1 MPCKSS
7 CRNSD
12 FRLRSI
18 TEMFWF
24 FLFFLEITRS
34 WTKLLNNVVWAVFS
48 FPILERSMT
57 LSLDTVS
64 KYLYWEKFLDEFN
77 DHPLIPWWVM
87 ATCAQNQAT
96 VISDICTRHFAYSSS
111 LAAELWL
118 LLTALGTS
126 VSCLFLFAWIAG
138 MVEAQLKELATA
150 VQSVQAQLMAGEA
163 ALSNLQAQVERLGR
177 SSGERKIGVDTRNL
191 GRPSQF
197 SGTDRA
203 WRDWS
208 VVFRSY
214 AALVH
219 PALKDEMQRVE
230 RMSTPETN
238 AGLIETEQVQASTDL
253 YHLLPHRTSGPAL
266 DRVVNAG
273 SAEGLR
279 AWQLFVVMYDPH
291 IRSRTA
297 GQLLSLLQ
305 FDFSGDTLASS
316 KHTSVIWRCTNKL
329 QGRRSQMACV
339 LGLFWTEWQTQSLQ
353 LTCRWIPRDFRLS
366 MHFTADYP
374 TNKTFSDNCFCQSAQ
389 SLRSSCSYMWGIW
402 SSSTSIG
409 WALCFDG
416 TINCSQWN

>member
-1 MPCKSS
+1 
-7 CRNSD
+7 
-12 FRLRSI
+12 
-18 TEMFWF
+18 
-24 FLFFLEITRS
+24 
-34 WTKLLNNVVWAVFS
+34 
-48 FPILERSMT
+48 
-57 LSLDTVS
+57 
-64 KYLYWEKFLDEFN
+64 
-77 DHPLIPWWVM
+77 
-87 ATCAQNQAT
+87 
-96 VISDICTRHFAYSSS
+96 
-111 LAAELWL
+111 
-118 LLTALGTS
+118 
-126 VSCLFLFAWIAG
+126 

-150 VQSVQAQLMAGEA
+150 VQSVQAQLMAGES

-238 AGLIETEQVQASTDL
+238 AGLIETEQVQACTDL
-253 YHLLPHRTSGPAL
+253 HHLLLHRTSGPAL

-305 FDFSGDTLASS
+305 FGFSGDTLASS

-339 LGLFWTEWQTQSLQ
+339 LGLF
-353 LTCRWIPRDFRLS
+353 
-366 MHFTADYP
+366 
-374 TNKTFSDNCFCQSAQ
+374 
-389 SLRSSCSYMWGIW
+389 
-402 SSSTSIG
+402 
-409 WALCFDG
+409 
-416 TINCSQWN
+416 